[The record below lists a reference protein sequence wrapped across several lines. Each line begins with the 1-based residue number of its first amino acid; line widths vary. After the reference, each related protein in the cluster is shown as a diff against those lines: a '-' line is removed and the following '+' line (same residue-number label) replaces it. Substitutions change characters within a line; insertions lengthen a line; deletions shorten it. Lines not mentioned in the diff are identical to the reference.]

1 MVLRSPRRSASSL
14 RGLSGRRGS
23 SFLRS
28 STTAATTGNSTGAAT
43 ATASLLTATS
53 GWTCSAARRLASS
66 SAFTRAASAT
76 ARCSASSRCFSASIS
91 SGLRLTKVFFL
102 RTSTLMVLLPA
113 TRRVLVVLRCK
124 VILRGSSAFTPWLLL
139 RWASKACFSLSVTT
153 CSALLCGKP
162 ASRICCSRRSTGVS
176 TTWAS
181 SFTVTCVMHFSPQAV
196 KLTRTNGLGRP

>member
-1 MVLRSPRRSASSL
+1 M
-14 RGLSGRRGS
+14 
-23 SFLRS
+23 RS
-28 STTAATTGNSTGAAT
+28 STTGAAT
-43 ATASLLTATS
+43 GSSTTVAETGAGAPSSALALAALSLASS
-53 GWTCSAARRLASS
+53 SARRLASS
-66 SAFTRAASAT
+66 SAFRRVASAA

-91 SGLRLTKVFFL
+91 SALRLTKVFFL

-124 VILRGSSAFTPWLLL
+124 VILRGSSTLSPWLLL
-139 RWASKACFSLSVTT
+139 RCASRACFSLSVTT

-181 SFTVTCVMHFSPQAV
+181 SFTVTCDMHFSPQAV